1 MKAATLVASIAI
13 ISSAVLVQPQTAKAH
28 DGALVGGLAGGLL
41 GGLVIGSALA
51 PRPYYYYEPGP
62 AYVAAPAYAYSC
74 YWTRGAAYWDD
85 YRGIWVRPRV
95 RVCD

>member
-1 MKAATLVASIAI
+1 MKAAAVVAVIAI
-13 ISSAVLVQPQTAKAH
+13 VSGAVLLQPQTAKAH
-28 DGALVGGLAGGLL
+28 DGAVVGGLAGGLL
-41 GGLVIGSALA
+41 GGLVIGAALA
-51 PRPYYYYEPGP
+51 PRPYYYYEPAP
-62 AYVAAPAYAYSC
+62 AYVAAPAYGC